1 MFDEVRKCPF
11 IFSDETDQ
19 SYDCVGY
26 LIEKYKENIKPL
38 GQGSS
43 QLNKAPVGVGVR
55 NYFFENGKM
64 RIEAVVLGAGGVVDV
79 KVANGSVFDVGDDVG
94 QPRQPHGLYL
104 RLAHGEARE
113 GTLQRDVSGDVVG
126 CHAAAEGVG
135 CLVVEQVCALVQ
147 AVTHGGQVFGV
158 VEGAVACRVV
168 AARYIVRPE

>member
-55 NYFFENGKM
+55 NHFFENGKM
-64 RIEAVVLGAGGVVDV
+64 RIEAVVLGAGGGVDV
-79 KVANGSVFDVGDDVG
+79 KVANGSVFDVGDDV
-94 QPRQPHGLYL
+94 YTDL
-104 RLAHGEARE
+104 RSGEAV
-113 GTLQRDVSGDVVG
+113 DASKI
-126 CHAAAEGVG
+126 
-135 CLVVEQVCALVQ
+135 VEQSGYCSVYRIGMVLREKDVN
-147 AVTHGGQVFGV
+147 GFL
-158 VEGAVACRVV
+158 R
-168 AARYIVRPE
+168 IVSCVPEEV